1 MEVKDM
7 FNRPRFNKL
16 NQLLE
21 NRYNYSFDIPTMTVP
36 AAQKMLRLI
45 ETKIKTVQQSHQIH
59 LAERSPAYCQMLLMR
74 ESIATWISERLLTE
88 GELGEAEVI
97 LAAKNI
103 TDAVQ
108 KMVEQAGKIA
118 NEQLPALTVAIRDQ
132 IGMEQSEAYKNS
144 VTQVI
149 GELVTQLSAAR
160 DQLDNSVLA
169 LTGQAVQTDMAM
181 PDTAA
186 PAPDGEAVPAPDAGA
201 EPTSDDFA
209 ASDAE
214 AGGTEPLGRARR

>member
-16 NQLLE
+16 NRLLE
-21 NRYNYSFDIPTMTVP
+21 NRYNYSFDTPALTVS

-59 LAERSPAYCQMLLMR
+59 VAERDPAYCQMLLMR

-88 GELGEAEVI
+88 GELGEAEVV

-103 TDAVQ
+103 TDTVQ

-132 IGMEQSEAYKNS
+132 IGMAESEAYKTS

-149 GELVTQLSAAR
+149 SELVTQLSTAR
-160 DQLDNSVLA
+160 DQLDTSVLA
-169 LTGQAVQTDMAM
+169 LTGQAVQNGMDMPA
-181 PDTAA
+181 AA
-186 PAPDGEAVPAPDAGA
+186 PAPDGEEVPVPGA
-201 EPTSDDFA
+201 EEEPAGDDFA
-209 ASDAE
+209 AADAE
-214 AGGTEPLGRARR
+214 TGGTEPLGRERR

>member
-16 NQLLE
+16 NRLLE
-21 NRYNYSFDIPTMTVP
+21 NRYNYSFNTSTLTVS

-45 ETKIKTVQQSHQIH
+45 ETKITTVQQSHQIH
-59 LAERSPAYCQMLLMR
+59 LAERDPAYCQMLLMR
-74 ESIATWISERLLTE
+74 ESIATWLGEHILTE

-103 TDAVQ
+103 TDSVQ

-118 NEQLPALTVAIRDQ
+118 NEQLPALIVAIRDQ

-144 VTQVI
+144 TTAVI
-149 GELVTQLSAAR
+149 SELVTQLSTAR
-160 DQLDNSVLA
+160 DQLDTGVLA

-181 PDTAA
+181 PAPAA
-186 PAPDGEAVPAPDAGA
+186 PDAGEVPAPDTGEESAG
-201 EPTSDDFA
+201 DDFA
-209 ASDAE
+209 AADAE

>member
-16 NQLLE
+16 NRLLE
-21 NRYNYSFDIPTMTVP
+21 NRYNYSFDNSALTVS

-59 LAERSPAYCQMLLMR
+59 LAERDPAYCQMLLMR
-74 ESIATWISERLLTE
+74 ESISTWINERLLTE

-103 TDAVQ
+103 TDSVQ

-118 NEQLPALTVAIRDQ
+118 NEQLPALVVAIRDQ
-132 IGMEQSEAYKNS
+132 IGMEQSEAYKTA

-149 GELVTQLSAAR
+149 GELVTQLSGAR
-160 DQLDNSVLA
+160 DQLDTSVLA
-169 LTGQAVQTDMAM
+169 LTGQAVDTNMAM
-181 PDTAA
+181 PA
-186 PAPDGEAVPAPDAGA
+186 PAADGGEVPAPDAGEQPA
-201 EPTSDDFA
+201 GDDFA
-209 ASDAE
+209 AADAE
-214 AGGTEPLGRARR
+214 TGGTEPLGRDRR